1 MKTILWKD
9 IPQTKEQ
16 FEKITKILLKAY
28 SSEIEKDTV
37 NISIC
42 FPSIKS
48 VNKCISSINKPL
60 KNIII
65 FVETLGN
72 NNRELTNDELEEVD
86 MLAKENICYYVSN
99 LDEAIVVLDFIISN
113 FRLYSDDSNNDYEE
127 DENFF
132 KAPF

>member
-42 FPSIKS
+42 FPTIK
-48 VNKCISSINKPL
+48 SINKY
-60 KNIII
+60 
-65 FVETLGN
+65 G
-72 NNRELTNDELEEVD
+72 
-86 MLAKENICYYVSN
+86 C
-99 LDEAIVVLDFIISN
+99 
-113 FRLYSDDSNNDYEE
+113 
-127 DENFF
+127 
-132 KAPF
+132 

>member
-16 FEKITKILLKAY
+16 FEKITKILLRAY
-28 SSEIEKDTV
+28 SSELEKDTV

-42 FPSIKS
+42 FPQIKGIS
-48 VNKCISSINKPL
+48 RCISSINKPL

-72 NNRELTNDELEEVD
+72 KNTELTNDELEEVD
-86 MLAKENICYYVSN
+86 MLAKENICYYVPDLN
-99 LDEAIVVLDFIISN
+99 EAIDTLDFIVNN
-113 FRLYSDDSNNDYEE
+113 FGLYSDDSNNDYDE
-127 DENFF
+127 DEFF
-132 KAPF
+132 LKSPF